1 MKKATYG
8 EAAKQHAINLR
19 KISRFTYPE
28 IEAATG
34 IPAGYVRKLMH
45 EENAKDVTTVTP
57 VVTEVHAVVTDC
69 KTEVTE
75 MATQEKHAENAE
87 KTPIIEVKQEKT
99 VTENGFFA
107 RHFTRMDC
115 VFYTATV
122 TACYAFWR
130 IAPGVP
136 GATFAL
142 LYWLLAF
149 DALQRVKAAS
159 ENTTLA
165 EAASY
170 RVWGLEVFAAVA
182 HWNLIREYL
191 FSNLDK
197 LPFEVKQVPEG
208 GVWILDYAGEK
219 TNAVWQNGD
228 LVNLVAAILSC
239 SICAAVIVAID
250 TTFKAKSNKKA

>member
-1 MKKATYG
+1 MKKAYG

-45 EENAKDVTTVTP
+45 EENAKEVTLVTP
-57 VVTEVHAVVTDC
+57 VVTEVHEEVTGR
-69 KTEVTE
+69 KAEVTE
-75 MATQEKHAENAE
+75 GVTQEKHAENTQ
-87 KTPIIEVKQEKT
+87 KTPILN
-99 VTENGFFA
+99 VTEEKPVTEKGFFH

-122 TACYAFWR
+122 TACYSFWH
-130 IAPGVP
+130 IAPGIP

-159 ENTTLA
+159 ENAKLA

-170 RVWGLEVFAAVA
+170 RVWGLEIFAAVA

-191 FSNLDK
+191 FSNLEK

-208 GVWILDYAGEK
+208 GVWVLDYSGEK
-219 TNAVWQNGD
+219 TNAIWQNGD
-228 LVNLVAAILSC
+228 LVSLVAAILSC

-250 TTFKAKSNKKA
+250 TTFKAKSIK